1 MQPDWNIILGFAAM
15 ALLMVGGFVR
25 IMGRLQKIET
35 RLEVDDKG
43 KPDRDAARRL
53 EIADIARGEL
63 RIHKAECP
71 ARENTGVRDV
81 PIGGL

>member
-1 MQPDWNIILGFAAM
+1 MQPDWNLILGFIGVGIV
-15 ALLMVGGFVR
+15 LVGGFVR
-25 IMGRLQKIET
+25 LNLRLAKIET
-35 RLEVDDKG
+35 RLEVDDRG

-53 EIADIARGEL
+53 EIADIARAEL